1 MRLVEEIGDPHLLI
15 VHRVFESRRG
25 VGDLGDEDHEQKDMR
40 HIKLPGAAQHLR
52 GGVERAFLD
61 QPPAIGERRGKSG
74 NEDEDLGRVKEPDRL
89 EGEITQDIFGDM
101 VDENEYQR
109 QAAKEIETQVA

>member
-1 MRLVEEIGDPHLLI
+1 MRDV
-15 VHRVFESRRG
+15 
-25 VGDLGDEDHEQKDMR
+25 
-40 HIKLPGAAQHLR
+40 KLPGAAQDLR
-52 GGVERAFLD
+52 GGVERALVD

-74 NEDEDLGRVKEPDRL
+74 NEDEDLGRVEEPDRL